1 MPLSLSS
8 TSPTNRWPLNTVRWL
23 VGNAGQAIVKPCPAP
38 CNASSSASVTGPMLP
53 WAVLSNVEQY
63 LK

>member
-8 TSPTNRWPLNTVRWL
+8 TSPTNRWPLKTERWL
-23 VGNAGQAIVKPCPAP
+23 SGNAGMAIVNGVPMA
-38 CNASSSASVTGPMLP
+38 AISASTTGPMLP
-53 WAVLSNVEQY
+53 TGVLSKVEQY